1 MKETTN
7 SVESFSPYLVG
18 ELLTLHRVA
27 DSSKVVL
34 RIREPK
40 QSQTLSCGM
49 VVDLLGSS
57 YDKSPSDGNN
67 HTWNGSTTA
76 TQTVF
81 LKLYDWRFA
90 TQLRDDAGIEPWT
103 QEFGNEYAE
112 MVMRGDEVD
121 GFVRKLSDQ
130 SFREATEEDWDA
142 GQNEASLAHE
152 MLTMYRAETSVY
164 RRLGDIQ
171 GTMVPRFLDAL
182 ELDITPY
189 GIVPSQQQRR
199 HFLIKGILLEYIPGF
214 NLSDLSSQAPPEAC
228 QGIVDQGIRIVH
240 ALSDRN
246 VLNKDVR
253 PDNFIVNRS
262 YHNEQEDMVFRVAMI
277 DFGQSRLRRED
288 ESDLDWGRAKW
299 QQDEEGAVGQV
310 MQHQLKRAGIEI
322 SYVPSYRYLE
332 FAEGE

>member
-7 SVESFSPYLVG
+7 SVKSFSPYRVG

-34 RIREPK
+34 RIRELK
-40 QSQTLSCGM
+40 QPRTLSCGM
-49 VVDLLGSS
+49 VVDLLGS
-57 YDKSPSDGNN
+57 PSEDGNN
-67 HTWNGSTTA
+67 HHTWNGSTTA

-90 TQLRDDAGIEPWT
+90 TQLRDDSGIEPWT
-103 QEFGNEYAE
+103 PEFGKAYAE

-121 GFVRKLSDQ
+121 DFVQKLSDE

-142 GQNEASLAHE
+142 GQNEASLAHK
-152 MLTMYRAETSVY
+152 MLTMYHTETSVY
-164 RRLGDIQ
+164 KRLGDIQ

-182 ELDITPY
+182 ELDITPD
-189 GIVPSQQQRR
+189 GIVPTSQQQRR

-214 NLSDLSSQAPPEAC
+214 SLRDLNSRALAPEAC
-228 QGIVDQGIRIVH
+228 QGIVDQGVRIVH

-253 PDNFIVNRS
+253 RDNFIVNPS
-262 YHNEQEDMVFRVAMI
+262 YHDDKQFRLVMI
-277 DFGQSRLRRED
+277 DFGQSRLRGED
-288 ESDLDWGRAKW
+288 ESDFDWGREKW
-299 QQDEEGAVGQV
+299 QTDEEGAVGLV
-310 MQHQLKRAGIEI
+310 MQHELKKVGIQI
-322 SYVPSYRYLE
+322 SYVPSWRYLE
-332 FAEGE
+332 FAERE